1 MKQEQYNWK
10 FKKMTDDPSF
20 KEWHSNQDNIS
31 HSLNTLVSFIIRLI
45 GTGDLGSF
53 DNQTKLQQVLLL
65 QDESF
70 INAVAK
76 RVNTRSSSSFIDTDQ
91 GKIDEKTVLK
101 EMSTEPSNQQIQS
114 IEQGA
119 QQIIKEKR
127 SIENTDLETYKEVKK
142 NAKKLFFEKE
152 KKGNSLITFV
162 IRLFPFCE

>member
-10 FKKMTDDPSF
+10 FKKMTDDSSF

-31 HSLNTLVSFIIRLI
+31 YSLNTLVSFIIRLI

-76 RVNTRSSSSFIDTDQ
+76 RVTTYSSSSFVDSDQ
-91 GKIDEKTVLK
+91 EGTDEKPVLK
-101 EMSTEPSNQQIQS
+101 EMRTEISDQQIQS
-114 IEQGA
+114 LKPEVQK
-119 QQIIKEKR
+119 IIKDEH
-127 SIENTDLETYKEVKK
+127 SIENNNLEIYEEVKK
-142 NAKKLFFEKE
+142 NAKNFF
-152 KKGNSLITFV
+152 
-162 IRLFPFCE
+162 

>member
-76 RVNTRSSSSFIDTDQ
+76 RVNTRSSNGFVNTDQ
-91 GKIDEKTVLK
+91 EKTDEKPVLK
-101 EMSTEPSNQQIQS
+101 EKRTESSDQQIQPL
-114 IEQGA
+114 EQKA
-119 QQIIKEKR
+119 QKMIKEEYL
-127 SIENTDLETYKEVKK
+127 IENTNLETYEEVKK
-142 NAKKLFFEKE
+142 NAKTFF
-152 KKGNSLITFV
+152 
-162 IRLFPFCE
+162 

>member
-20 KEWHSNQDNIS
+20 KEWHGNQDNIS

-76 RVNTRSSSSFIDTDQ
+76 RVNTRSSNGFVDTDQ
-91 GKIDEKTVLK
+91 EKPVLK
-101 EMSTEPSNQQIQS
+101 EKRTESSDQQIQPL
-114 IEQGA
+114 EQKA
-119 QQIIKEKR
+119 QKMIKEEYL
-127 SIENTDLETYKEVKK
+127 IETTNLETYEEVKK
-142 NAKKLFFEKE
+142 NAKNFF
-152 KKGNSLITFV
+152 
-162 IRLFPFCE
+162 

>member
-91 GKIDEKTVLK
+91 EKIDEKKVLK

-142 NAKKLFFEKE
+142 NAKNFFFLKRR
-152 KKGNSLITFV
+152 KGK
-162 IRLFPFCE
+162 

>member
-45 GTGDLGSF
+45 GTGDLGTF

-76 RVNTRSSSSFIDTDQ
+76 RVNTRSSNGFVDTDQ
-91 GKIDEKTVLK
+91 EKTDKKPVLK
-101 EMSTEPSNQQIQS
+101 EKRTESSDQQIQPL
-114 IEQGA
+114 EQKA
-119 QQIIKEKR
+119 QKMINEEYL
-127 SIENTDLETYKEVKK
+127 IENTNLETYEEVKK
-142 NAKKLFFEKE
+142 NAKNFF
-152 KKGNSLITFV
+152 
-162 IRLFPFCE
+162 

>member
-76 RVNTRSSSSFIDTDQ
+76 RVNTRSSNGFVDTDQ
-91 GKIDEKTVLK
+91 EKLVLK
-101 EMSTEPSNQQIQS
+101 EKRTESSDQQIQPL
-114 IEQGA
+114 EQKA
-119 QQIIKEKR
+119 QKMIKEEYL
-127 SIENTDLETYKEVKK
+127 IENTNLETYEEVKK
-142 NAKKLFFEKE
+142 NAKNFF
-152 KKGNSLITFV
+152 
-162 IRLFPFCE
+162 

>member
-76 RVNTRSSSSFIDTDQ
+76 RITNCSSSSFVDTDQ
-91 GKIDEKTVLK
+91 ERIDEKPVLK
-101 EMSTEPSNQQIQS
+101 EMRTESSNQQIQS
-114 IEQGA
+114 LEQES
-119 QQIIKEKR
+119 QKIIKEEHP
-127 SIENTDLETYKEVKK
+127 IENTNLETYEEVKK
-142 NAKKLFFEKE
+142 NAKNFF
-152 KKGNSLITFV
+152 
-162 IRLFPFCE
+162 

>member
-91 GKIDEKTVLK
+91 EKIDEKTVLK

-119 QQIIKEKR
+119 QQIKKEKR

-142 NAKKLFFEKE
+142 NAKNFFFEKE
-152 KKGNSLITFV
+152 KREIAL
-162 IRLFPFCE
+162 LHL

>member
-76 RVNTRSSSSFIDTDQ
+76 RVNTRSLSSFVETNQEGTD
-91 GKIDEKTVLK
+91 GNHVLQ
-101 EMSTEPSNQQIQS
+101 EVPTESSNQQIQS
-114 IEQGA
+114 LEEVSQKTV
-119 QQIIKEKR
+119 KEER
-127 SIENTDLETYKEVKK
+127 SIKNSNLEPYEEVKK
-142 NAKKLFFEKE
+142 NAKNFF
-152 KKGNSLITFV
+152 
-162 IRLFPFCE
+162 

>member
-91 GKIDEKTVLK
+91 EKIDEKTVLK

-119 QQIIKEKR
+119 QQIIKRKAFNR
-127 SIENTDLETYKEVKK
+127 KHTDLETYKEVKK
-142 NAKKLFFEKE
+142 NAKNFF
-152 KKGNSLITFV
+152 F
-162 IRLFPFCE
+162 

>member
-53 DNQTKLQQVLLL
+53 DNQTKLQQILLL
-65 QDESF
+65 QDEPF

-76 RVNTRSSSSFIDTDQ
+76 RVATCSSSSFSATVQ
-91 GKIDEKTVLK
+91 ERTDEKPVLQ
-101 EMSTEPSNQQIQS
+101 EVPTEYSDQQTQS
-114 IEQGA
+114 LEQRS
-119 QQIIKEKR
+119 QKVIKEEH
-127 SIENTDLETYKEVKK
+127 SIKNPNLDKYEEVKK
-142 NAKKLFFEKE
+142 NVKRFF
-152 KKGNSLITFV
+152 
-162 IRLFPFCE
+162 

>member
-76 RVNTRSSSSFIDTDQ
+76 RVTTCSSNGFVDIDQEKT
-91 GKIDEKTVLK
+91 DEKPVLK
-101 EMSTEPSNQQIQS
+101 EKRTESSDQQIHSLKPEVQK
-114 IEQGA
+114 
-119 QQIIKEKR
+119 IIKEEH
-127 SIENTDLETYKEVKK
+127 SIENNNLEIYEEVKK
-142 NAKKLFFEKE
+142 NAKNFF
-152 KKGNSLITFV
+152 
-162 IRLFPFCE
+162 

>member
-76 RVNTRSSSSFIDTDQ
+76 RVNTRSSNDFVDIDQ
-91 GKIDEKTVLK
+91 EKLVLK
-101 EMSTEPSNQQIQS
+101 EKRTESSDQQIQPL
-114 IEQGA
+114 EQKA
-119 QQIIKEKR
+119 QKMIKEEYL
-127 SIENTDLETYKEVKK
+127 IENTNLETYEEVKK
-142 NAKKLFFEKE
+142 NAKNFF
-152 KKGNSLITFV
+152 
-162 IRLFPFCE
+162 

>member
-53 DNQTKLQQVLLL
+53 DNQMKLQQVLLL

-76 RVNTRSSSSFIDTDQ
+76 RVTTCSLNDVIDTDQ
-91 GKIDEKTVLK
+91 ERIDKKTVLK
-101 EMSTEPSNQQIQS
+101 EVRTEPSNQKIQT
-114 IEQGA
+114 IEQEA
-119 QQIIKEKR
+119 QKMIKEEH
-127 SIENTDLETYKEVKK
+127 SIENTELGPYEEVKK
-142 NAKKLFFEKE
+142 NAKKFF
-152 KKGNSLITFV
+152 
-162 IRLFPFCE
+162 

>member
-10 FKKMTDDPSF
+10 FKKMTDDPNF

-76 RVNTRSSSSFIDTDQ
+76 RVTTRSSSSFVDTNQERID
-91 GKIDEKTVLK
+91 GKPVLK
-101 EMSTEPSNQQIQS
+101 EMSPEPSNQQIQS

-127 SIENTDLETYKEVKK
+127 SIENTNLETYEEVKK
-142 NAKKLFFEKE
+142 NAKNFF
-152 KKGNSLITFV
+152 
-162 IRLFPFCE
+162 

>member
-31 HSLNTLVSFIIRLI
+31 HSLNTLLAFIIRLI

-91 GKIDEKTVLK
+91 EKIDEKTVLK

-142 NAKKLFFEKE
+142 NAKTFF
-152 KKGNSLITFV
+152 
-162 IRLFPFCE
+162 

>member
-76 RVNTRSSSSFIDTDQ
+76 RVNTCSSSSFIDTDQ
-91 GKIDEKTVLK
+91 ERIDEKNRIKRNEYRTF
-101 EMSTEPSNQQIQS
+101 EPANSNNR
-114 IEQGA
+114 
-119 QQIIKEKR
+119 KR
-127 SIENTDLETYKEVKK
+127 SSK
-142 NAKKLFFEKE
+142 NAKRR
-152 KKGNSLITFV
+152 TFN
-162 IRLFPFCE
+162 RKQ